1 MTIGLGDRRRT
12 ILLIDADAHARAS
25 LRLALEAADFM
36 VGEAASGAEGERT
49 AARVGPDAILVDL
62 NSDAHDSGRTLPE
75 RLHVRGM
82 AAPCFVISSAADA
95 LVGSVG
101 LHELGVAGVFLK
113 PADAPVI
120 IRTLR
125 TRLGMDRAPS
135 GHA

>member
-1 MTIGLGDRRRT
+1 
-12 ILLIDADAHARAS
+12 
-25 LRLALEAADFM
+25 

-49 AARVGPDAILVDL
+49 AARVKPDAILIDL
-62 NSDAHDSGRTLPE
+62 IADAHDQARTLPE
-75 RLHVRGM
+75 RLHDQG
-82 AAPCFVISSAADA
+82 APCFVISAAADA

-125 TRLGMDRAPS
+125 TRLGVARGAA
-135 GHA
+135 GNA